1 MLFVLSE
8 PVGQIVSFDPCMKVQ
23 QHDRKYQKITPQI
36 VRRDREFLHG
46 FRPEKNFL
54 SSESTATWRVESSR
68 LHGQK
73 LHRLP
78 IYRCIFSLRFSDAA
92 FRNPVSQ

>member
-46 FRPEKNFL
+46 FRPEKNFPVF
-54 SSESTATWRVESSR
+54 WV
-68 LHGQK
+68 HGNMEGGILK
-73 LHRLP
+73 IAWP
-78 IYRCIFSLRFSDAA
+78 EA
-92 FRNPVSQ
+92 P